1 MEFFHLLK
9 ASQKSG
15 KQDAVIWFTAKSA
28 ARANLQL
35 DVALEDAEIETGR
48 GKDYAKPVRTD
59 MPIVDDL
66 PEEGVIDYTWCERY
80 TLADDQRT
88 WNVIPGAASQSET
101 TIALD
106 SANSDVDLSD
116 APVIPFSST
125 LLANRTQAVRF
136 AVHILGDKYLSEIS
150 QEQQIVANELA
161 MDEGNIYFQNL
172 LQAKNDVPD
181 LSELSGH
188 AEWKLV
194 QAIKDVFPQDKV
206 HEPAQM
212 AAFMSSWIKA
222 EAGDRNQLVEDWK
235 SGKLPAKDEPD
246 YWYENG
252 LRVHKTGDEFTRY
265 PVCKLPFRQQLLA
278 QLTVDEL
285 RHHVTRGEHA
295 ELHALEMDIDNSYV
309 QTLLL
314 AAESCA
320 EIKAFDTK
328 DLWRYTNAI
337 RKVFS
342 MDKRHELALLLQFTK
357 AWVATPYIDRG
368 ILTREWAAGNRISHV
383 QRTDAGTNADGG
395 YVTDRGEGAHHTL
408 DTLDQEIACALLPMD
423 FNHREIPGGIA
434 RRAKEIIANKEE
446 PWKSWSK
453 ILRNQPGVLAV
464 NRTAIFNLVRIAP
477 EDIHLDPVAH
487 LEFVNRT
494 MTTNFNEATELMP
507 IRSVSERQE
516 SENPDAAA
524 EPDMP
529 EAQPGGGGKTDRNP
543 NYKPDFDGLDTE
555 IALATLSTDFN
566 IYDIPSDVFHQA
578 KAIVAAKDSPFK
590 EWSEALRA
598 TPGILDYSRA
608 AIFALIRSAHPEH
621 YKQPGRLAGYIH
633 ANLTETDHENP
644 TAEMLEAARH
654 TPEVSWENE
663 VNEQIEAEKAELASQ
678 PQVANLGGGVFTID
692 GLMNDKQPQNDDRSP
707 VTEETTSDV
716 QMETTDPAEG
726 EAGNPVQ
733 PGESAD
739 ATDTQTDALNPTEVL
754 AAAAPTLASQDEADV
769 NQKTKNAHQN
779 DDSAHQNAPK
789 VNQSEPKA
797 QQPEPAV
804 EYPAYFEPGRYEGLP
819 NNVYHAANGIS
830 STQVKDARVS
840 LMYFNARHVAKT
852 IPREGSKVLDMG
864 NLVHA
869 LALQPENLDEEFSVE
884 PVIPEEAFTT
894 AATLRA
900 FIDEHNASLPALLS
914 ADDIKTLL
922 EEHNA
927 TLPAQLPLGASVDE
941 SYAAYEQLPEE
952 YQRIENGTKHTAAA
966 MKACIKEYNATLPAQ
981 VKTSGSRDALL
992 EQLAIINPDLVA
1004 QEAQKPAPLKVSGTK
1019 AEMIQAVKSVKP
1031 DAVFADELLDAWR
1044 ENPGDKILVTQ
1055 QQMETALAIQKAL
1068 HEHPTAGKLLL
1079 HPDRAVE
1086 TSYFGIDEETGLEIR
1101 VRPDLEIDIDG
1112 VRVGADLKTI
1122 SMWNVKQSGLRAR
1135 LHREIIDRDYH
1146 LSAAMYMSTA
1156 ALDQFFWIFVNKD
1169 EGYHWITIVEASKE
1183 LIELGMLEYRQT
1195 MNRIANAF
1203 DTGEWPAP
1211 ITEDYT
1217 DELNDFDLRRLEALR
1232 LA

>member
-1 MEFFHLLK
+1 MEYFHLIP
-9 ASQKSG
+9 ATQKSG
-15 KQDAVIWFTAKSA
+15 KPNAVIWFTAATKSRA
-28 ARANLQL
+28 ALML
-35 DVALEDAEIETGR
+35 DVALEDAGIETGR
-48 GKDYAKPVRTD
+48 GKDYGKPIRTD
-59 MPIVDDL
+59 MPIVNDL
-66 PEEGVIDYTWCERY
+66 PEEGAVCFEFCKRY

-88 WNVIPGAASQSET
+88 WNVIPGAASQDET
-101 TIALD
+101 TLAPA
-106 SANSDVDLSD
+106 STTNNVDLSD
-116 APVIPFSST
+116 APVT
-125 LLANRTQAVRF
+125 ATDTADAGNTCLLENRTPAVRF
-136 AVHILGDKYLSEIS
+136 AVHLLGDKYLSEIS
-150 QEQQIVANELA
+150 QEQQIVANELVI
-161 MDEGNIYFQNL
+161 DEGNIYFQNL
-172 LQAKNDVPD
+172 LQAKNDVSD
-181 LSELSGH
+181 IGELSLH

-194 QAIKDVFPQDKV
+194 QAVKEVFPQDKE
-206 HEPAQM
+206 HEPAQL
-212 AAFMSSWIKA
+212 AAFMLCWIKA

-235 SGKLPAKDEPD
+235 SGKLPARDEAPKSL
-246 YWYENG
+246 YEYG
-252 LRVHKTGDEFTRY
+252 LKISEHDDGGAHY
-265 PVCKLPFRQQLLA
+265 PVCKMPFRKQLLS
-278 QLTVDEL
+278 QLTASEL
-285 RHHVTRGEHA
+285 RHHISRKEHA
-295 ELHALEMDIDNSYV
+295 DIHVMEMDTDNGYV
-309 QTLLL
+309 QNLLL
-314 AAESCA
+314 AAENST
-320 EIKAFDTK
+320 EVKAYDTK
-328 DLWRYTNAI
+328 DLWRYTKAI
-337 RKVFS
+337 REVFS

-357 AWVATPYIDRG
+357 AW
-368 ILTREWAAGNRISHV
+368 LTTEPSEHETLTSEWSAGNRIDGVGIPKDQQSEEPLPSEPYKRAV
-383 QRTDAGTNADGG
+383 PQNMANLSIEIAIAMLYPDAAPGKINREQLMAAKELADKKDEAHAKALKVLGKTHDSFDYNADS
-395 YVTDRGEGAHHTL
+395 
-408 DTLDQEIACALLPMD
+408 I
-423 FNHREIPGGIA
+423 FGIA
-434 RRAKEIIANKEE
+434 RALPWSGDVTTVELRKQVREWFTANGIYENGERSKGYPEWDEDPRAGRQAKVEE
-446 PWKSWSK
+446 PT
-453 ILRNQPGVLAV
+453 RQEVDDELAAA
-464 NRTAIFNLVRIAP
+464 RG
-477 EDIHLDPVAH
+477 
-487 LEFVNRT
+487 EFVEGISDPADPKWVKEDL
-494 MTTNFNEATELMP
+494 TTT
-507 IRSVSERQE
+507 
-516 SENPDAAA
+516 
-524 EPDMP
+524 
-529 EAQPGGGGKTDRNP
+529 
-543 NYKPDFDGLDTE
+543 
-555 IALATLSTDFN
+555 
-566 IYDIPSDVFHQA
+566 
-578 KAIVAAKDSPFK
+578 
-590 EWSEALRA
+590 
-598 TPGILDYSRA
+598 
-608 AIFALIRSAHPEH
+608 
-621 YKQPGRLAGYIH
+621 
-633 ANLTETDHENP
+633 
-644 TAEMLEAARH
+644 
-654 TPEVSWENE
+654 
-663 VNEQIEAEKAELASQ
+663 SQ
-678 PQVANLGGGVFTID
+678 PQVSNLGGGIFSIE
-692 GLMNDKQPQNDDRSP
+692 GLMNETQPQKDDRSP

-716 QMETTDPAEG
+716 QMEETDPAEG
-726 EAGNPVQ
+726 ESVNAVP

-739 ATDTQTDALNPTEVL
+739 AADPQTDSLSPAEVL
-754 AAAAPTLASQDEADV
+754 AAAAPELANATAAEVTTEAPEEIP
-769 NQKTKNAHQN
+769 
-779 DDSAHQNAPK
+779 SAP
-789 VNQSEPKA
+789 
-797 QQPEPAV
+797 

-884 PVIPEEAFTT
+884 PGIPEGAFTT

-914 ADDIKTLL
+914 ADDIKALL

-927 TLPAQLPLGASVDE
+927 TLPAQVPMGGSLEETAQSYMTLPAE
-941 SYAAYEQLPEE
+941 F
-952 YQRIENGTKHTAAA
+952 QRIEADQKQTAVA
-966 MKACIKEYNATLPAQ
+966 MKACIKEYNATLPAP

-1146 LSAAMYMSTA
+1146 LSAAMYMQTA

-1169 EGYHWITIVEASKE
+1169 EGYHWIAIVEASEE

-1232 LA
+1232 TQA

>member
-1 MEFFHLLK
+1 MEYSHLIP
-9 ASQKSG
+9 ATQKSG
-15 KQDAVIWFTAKSA
+15 KPDAYIWFTAATKSRA
-28 ARANLQL
+28 ALML
-35 DVALEDAEIETGR
+35 DVALEDAGIETGR
-48 GKDYAKPVRTD
+48 GKDYGKPIRTD
-59 MPIVDDL
+59 MPVVDDL
-66 PEEGVIDYTWCERY
+66 PEEGVVCFEFCKRY
-80 TLADDQRT
+80 SLADDQRT
-88 WNVIPGAASQSET
+88 WSVIPGAATQGETPLPPVTTSEEQT
-101 TIALD
+101 A
-106 SANSDVDLSD
+106 
-116 APVIPFSST
+116 APVTST
-125 LLANRTQAVRF
+125 DTADAGKTSLLENRTPAVRF
-136 AVHILGDKYLSEIS
+136 AVHMLGDKYLSEIS

-161 MDEGNIYFQNL
+161 TDEGNIYFQNL
-172 LQAKNDVPD
+172 LQAKNDVADIGD
-181 LSELSGH
+181 LSLH

-194 QAIKDVFPQDKV
+194 QAVKDVFPQDKE
-206 HEPAQM
+206 HEPAQL
-212 AAFMSSWIKA
+212 AAFMSGWIKS
-222 EAGDRNQLVEDWK
+222 EAGDRNQLVDDWK
-235 SGKLPAKDEPD
+235 SGKLPANDEPD

-252 LRVHKTGDEFTRY
+252 LRVLKNDDGSTRY
-265 PVCKLPFRQQLLA
+265 AVCKLPFRQQLLA

-285 RHHVTRGEHA
+285 RHHVTRSEHA
-295 ELHALEMDIDNSYV
+295 ELHTLESDTDNSYV

-320 EIKAFDTK
+320 EVKAFDTK

-342 MDKRHELALLLQFTK
+342 MDKRHELGLLLQFTK
-357 AWVATPYIDRG
+357 AFVTTPYIDRG
-368 ILTREWAAGNRISHV
+368 ILTREWAAGNRINHV

-408 DTLDQEIACALLPMD
+408 ETLDMEIACAQD
-423 FNHREIPGGIA
+423 KGCTHHFDISSSVI
-434 RRAKEIIANKEE
+434 RRAKDIVANKEE

-464 NRTAIFNLVRIAP
+464 NRAAIFNLVRIAP
-477 EDIHLDPVAH
+477 EDIHLNPVAH

-494 MTTNFNEATELMP
+494 MTAEFNAATELLP
-507 IRSVSERQE
+507 LSAPVEPEIDSQFVDGQL
-516 SENPDAAA
+516 AA
-524 EPDMP
+524 ERG
-529 EAQPGGGGKTDRNP
+529 EFVEG
-543 NYKPDFDGLDTE
+543 
-555 IALATLSTDFN
+555 I
-566 IYDIPSDVFHQA
+566 SDPADPKRV
-578 KAIVAAKDSPFK
+578 K
-590 EWSEALRA
+590 E
-598 TPGILDYSRA
+598 D
-608 AIFALIRSAHPEH
+608 
-621 YKQPGRLAGYIH
+621 
-633 ANLTETDHENP
+633 LT
-644 TAEMLEAARH
+644 A
-654 TPEVSWENE
+654 
-663 VNEQIEAEKAELASQ
+663 ASQ
-678 PQVANLGGGVFTID
+678 PQVANLGGGMFSIE
-692 GLMNDKQPQNDDRSP
+692 GLMNENQPENDDRST
-707 VTEETTSDV
+707 VNKETTSDV
-716 QMETTDPAEG
+716 QMEETDPAEG
-726 EAGNPVQ
+726 EAGNPVR

-739 ATDTQTDALNPTEVL
+739 AADPQTDALSQAEIL
-754 AAAAPTLASQDEADV
+754 AAAAPELASHDEADV
-769 NQKTKNAHQN
+769 NQKTENAHQN
-779 DDSAHQNAPK
+779 NDSAHQNAPK

-884 PVIPEEAFTT
+884 PVIPEGAFTT

-914 ADDIKTLL
+914 ADDIKALL
-922 EEHNA
+922 EEYNA
-927 TLPAQLPLGASVDE
+927 TLPAQLPMGGSAEETYAS
-941 SYAAYEQLPEE
+941 YEQLPEV
-952 YQRIENGTKHTAAA
+952 YQRIENGTKHTATA
-966 MKACIKEYNATLPAQ
+966 MKACIKEYNATLPAP

-1044 ENPGDKILVTQ
+1044 ENPGEKILVTQ
-1055 QQMETALAIQKAL
+1055 QQIETALAIQKAL

-1101 VRPDLEIDIDG
+1101 VRPDLEIDIEA

-1146 LSAAMYMSTA
+1146 LSAAMYMQTA

-1169 EGYHWITIVEASKE
+1169 EGYHWIAIVEASEE

-1232 LA
+1232 TQA

>member
-1 MEFFHLLK
+1 MEYFHLIP
-9 ASQKSG
+9 ATQKSG
-15 KQDAVIWFTAKSA
+15 KPNAVIWFTAATKSRA
-28 ARANLQL
+28 ALML
-35 DVALEDAEIETGR
+35 DVALEDAGIETGR
-48 GKDYAKPVRTD
+48 GKDYGKPIRTD
-59 MPIVDDL
+59 MPIVNDL
-66 PEEGVIDYTWCERY
+66 PEEGAVCFEFCKRY

-88 WNVIPGAASQSET
+88 WNVIPGAASQDET
-101 TIALD
+101 TLAPV
-106 SANSDVDLSD
+106 STTSD
-116 APVIPFSST
+116 ADEHAAPVTANAGKTS
-125 LLANRTQAVRF
+125 LLENRTPAVRF
-136 AVHILGDKYLSEIS
+136 AVHLLGDKYLSEIS

-161 MDEGNIYFQNL
+161 TDEGNVYFQNL
-172 LQAKNDVPD
+172 LQAKNDVAD
-181 LSELSGH
+181 IGELSLH

-194 QAIKDVFPQDKV
+194 QSVKDVFPQDKE
-206 HEPAQM
+206 HEPALLT
-212 AAFMSSWIKA
+212 AFMSTWIKA
-222 EAGDRNQLVEDWK
+222 EAGDRNQLVDDWK
-235 SGKLPAKDEPD
+235 SGKLPAKNEPD

-252 LRVHKTGDEFTRY
+252 LRIHKSGDELTRY

-295 ELHALEMDIDNSYV
+295 ELHALEMDTDNGYV
-309 QTLLL
+309 QNLLL

-320 EIKAFDTK
+320 EVKAFDTK

-368 ILTREWAAGNRISHV
+368 ILTREWAAGNRINLV

-395 YVTDRGEGAHHTL
+395 YVTDRGADAHHTL
-408 DTLDQEIACALLPMD
+408 DTLDLEIACALLPMD
-423 FNHREIPGGIA
+423 FNHLEIPGSIH
-434 RRAKEIIANKEE
+434 RRAKEIVATKEE

-464 NRTAIFNLVRIAP
+464 NRAAIFNMVRIAP
-477 EDIHLDPVAH
+477 ENIHLTPVAH
-487 LEFVNRT
+487 LEFVNQT
-494 MTTNFNEATELMP
+494 MTAEFNTATELLP
-507 IRSVSERQE
+507 L
-516 SENPDAAA
+516 PA
-524 EPDMP
+524 
-529 EAQPGGGGKTDRNP
+529 AQPEPEIDSQFIDGQLAADRGE
-543 NYKPDFDGLDTE
+543 FVEG
-555 IALATLSTDFN
+555 I
-566 IYDIPSDVFHQA
+566 SDPADPKWV
-578 KAIVAAKDSPFK
+578 K
-590 EWSEALRA
+590 E
-598 TPGILDYSRA
+598 D
-608 AIFALIRSAHPEH
+608 
-621 YKQPGRLAGYIH
+621 
-633 ANLTETDHENP
+633 LTT
-644 TAEMLEAARH
+644 T
-654 TPEVSWENE
+654 
-663 VNEQIEAEKAELASQ
+663 SQ
-678 PQVANLGGGVFTID
+678 PQVANLGGGMFSIE
-692 GLMNDKQPQNDDRSP
+692 GLMNENQPQTDDRSP
-707 VTEETTSDV
+707 VKEETTRDV
-716 QMETTDPAEG
+716 QMEETNPAEG
-726 EAGNPVQ
+726 ESVNAVP
-733 PGESAD
+733 PGESTDAAD
-739 ATDTQTDALNPTEVL
+739 PQTDALNPTEVL

-840 LMYFNARHVAKT
+840 LMFYHGRHVAKT

-884 PVIPEEAFTT
+884 PVIPEGAFTT
-894 AATLRA
+894 AATLRTI
-900 FIDEHNASLPALLS
+900 IDEHNASLPAQLS
-914 ADDIKTLL
+914 TDDIKAML
-922 EEHNA
+922 EEYNA
-927 TLPAQLPLGASVDE
+927 TLPAPVPMGGSLEETAQSYMTLPAE
-941 SYAAYEQLPEE
+941 F
-952 YQRIENGTKHTAAA
+952 QRIEADQKQTAAA
-966 MKACIKEYNATLPAQ
+966 MKACIKEYNATLPAL

-1004 QEAQKPAPLKVSGTK
+1004 HEAQKPAPLKVSGTK

-1044 ENPGDKILVTQ
+1044 ENPGDKILVTH
-1055 QQMETALAIQKAL
+1055 QQMQTALAIQKAL

-1146 LSAAMYMSTA
+1146 LSAAMYMQTA
-1156 ALDQFFWIFVNKD
+1156 GLDQFFWIFVNKD
-1169 EGYHWITIVEASKE
+1169 EGYHWIAIVEASEE

-1232 LA
+1232 TQA

>member
-15 KQDAVIWFTAKSA
+15 KKDAVIWFTAKSA
-28 ARANLQL
+28 ARAALTL
-35 DVALEDAEIETGR
+35 DVALEDAGIETGR

-59 MPIVDDL
+59 FPVFNDL
-66 PEEGVIDYTWCERY
+66 PEESTIDYTWCERY

-88 WNVIPGAASQSET
+88 WNVIPGAASQSAT

-106 SANSDVDLSD
+106 SATSDENQ
-116 APVIPFSST
+116 PVAAVTVTDTADVGST
-125 LLANRTQAVRF
+125 SQLENRTPAVRF
-136 AVHILGDKYLSEIS
+136 AVHMLGDKYLSEIS
-150 QEQQIVANELA
+150 QEQHIVANELA
-161 MDEGNIYFQNL
+161 SDEGNVYFQCL
-172 LQAKNDVPD
+172 LKAKNDIADISD
-181 LSELSGH
+181 LSLH

-194 QAIKDVFPQDKV
+194 QAVKEVFPQDKEHDPELV
-206 HEPAQM
+206 
-212 AAFMSSWIKA
+212 AAFMSGWIKA
-222 EAGDRNQLVEDWK
+222 EVGERNQLVEDWK

-265 PVCKLPFRQQLLA
+265 PICKLPFRQQLLA

-295 ELHALEMDIDNSYV
+295 ELYALEMDTDNSYV

-314 AAESCA
+314 AAESCP
-320 EIKAFDTK
+320 ELKGFDTK
-328 DLWRYTNAI
+328 ALWSYTDAI

-342 MDKRHELALLLQFTK
+342 MDKRHELALVLRFTRI
-357 AWVATPYIDRG
+357 WVSTEASDHE
-368 ILTREWAAGNRISHV
+368 ILTSEWAAGCRIDGVGVPQDQKSEEPQPAEPYKRAVPQNMANLSIEIAIAQLYPDAVPGKINRAQLMAAKELADKKDEAHSRALKVLGKTSDI
-383 QRTDAGTNADGG
+383 TDYNADS
-395 YVTDRGEGAHHTL
+395 
-408 DTLDQEIACALLPMD
+408 I
-423 FNHREIPGGIA
+423 FGIA
-434 RRAKEIIANKEE
+434 RAIPWSDELTTVELRKQVREWFTANGIYENGERSKGYPEWDEDPRAGRQTKVEE
-446 PWKSWSK
+446 PT
-453 ILRNQPGVLAV
+453 RQEVDDELAAA
-464 NRTAIFNLVRIAP
+464 RG
-477 EDIHLDPVAH
+477 
-487 LEFVNRT
+487 EFVEGISDPADPKWVKEDL
-494 MTTNFNEATELMP
+494 TT
-507 IRSVSERQE
+507 
-516 SENPDAAA
+516 
-524 EPDMP
+524 
-529 EAQPGGGGKTDRNP
+529 
-543 NYKPDFDGLDTE
+543 
-555 IALATLSTDFN
+555 
-566 IYDIPSDVFHQA
+566 
-578 KAIVAAKDSPFK
+578 
-590 EWSEALRA
+590 
-598 TPGILDYSRA
+598 
-608 AIFALIRSAHPEH
+608 
-621 YKQPGRLAGYIH
+621 
-633 ANLTETDHENP
+633 
-644 TAEMLEAARH
+644 
-654 TPEVSWENE
+654 
-663 VNEQIEAEKAELASQ
+663 ASQ
-678 PQVANLGGGVFTID
+678 PQVANLGGGVFAID
-692 GLMNDKQPQNDDRSP
+692 GLMGGNSDPVINTPSNAVEKTET
-707 VTEETTSDV
+707 VTEITSDV
-716 QMETTDPAEG
+716 QMEETHPQEG
-726 EAGNPVQ
+726 EAGDALP

-739 ATDTQTDALNPTEVL
+739 AADPQTDALNPAEVL
-754 AAAAPTLASQDEADV
+754 AAAVPEMA
-769 NQKTKNAHQN
+769 NAT
-779 DDSAHQNAPK
+779 
-789 VNQSEPKA
+789 
-797 QQPEPAV
+797 QPEVTTEAPEETASAP

-852 IPREGSKVLDMG
+852 ITREGSKVLDMG

-884 PVIPEEAFTT
+884 PVIPEGAFTT
-894 AATLRA
+894 AATLRT
-900 FIDEHNASLPALLS
+900 FIDAHNASLPAQLS
-914 ADDIKTLL
+914 ADDIKALL

-941 SYAAYEQLPEE
+941 TYAAYEQLPEV
-952 YQRIENGTKHTAAA
+952 YQRIENGTKHTATA
-966 MKACIKEYNATLPAQ
+966 MKACIKEYNATLPAP

-1055 QQMETALAIQKAL
+1055 QQMQTALDIQKAL

-1101 VRPDLEIDIDG
+1101 VRPDLEIDIDA
-1112 VRVGADLKTI
+1112 VRIGADLKTI
-1122 SMWNVKQSGLRAR
+1122 SMWNVKQSGLRSR

-1146 LSAAMYMSTA
+1146 LSAAMYMNTA

-1169 EGYHWITIVEASKE
+1169 EGYHWIAIVEASEE

-1203 DTGEWPAP
+1203 DTGVWPAP

-1232 LA
+1232 TQA